1 MVGRMLDANEKETR
15 SFLSFLRAD
24 CNGQTIVQITDML
37 RKQGFLLA
45 TPGSKSKG
53 FLEKGLPKFTLST
66 EPAIKE
72 RLRNEI
78 FNPLAKISHHVC
90 FIFHF
95 SFVFGPGTDGNK
107 CVRDVD
113 FFTLVLFYSTT
124 YRIIRMDTQ
133 CSVTAASNTHHRMFQ
148 QMFCQS
154 RRCPVTGKSM
164 LYSSRQNKPKRAYRF
179 VFWRLG
185 TAL

>member
-1 MVGRMLDANEKETR
+1 MVGRMLNANEKETR
-15 SFLSFLRAD
+15 SFLSFLCAD

-78 FNPLAKISHHVC
+78 FNPLAKISHHVRC

-95 SFVFGPGTDGNK
+95 SFVFGPGTDGNGL
-107 CVRDVD
+107 VMLITLPS
-113 FFTLVLFYSTT
+113 FYFTVQP
-124 YRIIRMDTQ
+124 I
-133 CSVTAASNTHHRMFQ
+133 
-148 QMFCQS
+148 
-154 RRCPVTGKSM
+154 G
-164 LYSSRQNKPKRAYRF
+164 
-179 VFWRLG
+179 
-185 TAL
+185 